1 MQLTSET
8 LERAIEALARLPGIG
23 RKSAQR
29 VAMYLIK
36 QSPEQVEALS
46 ESLLNLKRTIKHCS
60 ICFNITDEDPCRICT
75 NEKRD
80 TALVCVVE
88 ETKDVY
94 AIERTNQYR
103 GHYHVLGGVLSPLDR
118 VGPADLRIRELI
130 ERVGRDN
137 RIREVILALN
147 PDAEGEATSYYIQK
161 LLQPFE
167 LNVTRIAQGIPMGTE
182 LEFIDEATLGRAL
195 SGRAGFGV

>member
-60 ICFNITDEDPCRICT
+60 ICFNITDEDPCSICT

-118 VGPADLRIRELI
+118 IGPADLRIRELI

>member
-36 QSPEQVEALS
+36 QSPEQVEVLS